1 VRLEPTD
8 PTAAA
13 ADLDGSRGGILKFWK
28 IASWLTGEIIRL
40 GAWAFRIDR
49 LINRVRRAW
58 PFRTKFRIFQRLLG
72 FFLTDYLRHRIATFR
87 LSPIFGRGG
96 GHFDVGDGSHDVLKK
111 RVWPL
116 NSGMQISIRDTESFL
131 DEGAIIA
138 GLDPTAGARLP
149 KLGPSDN
156 PDALRT
162 ITFQP

>member
-28 IASWLTGEIIRL
+28 IASWLAGEIIRL
-40 GAWAFRIDR
+40 GARAFRIDR

-87 LSPIFGRGG
+87 LSPIFGRVPVIAAAAILMWAMAAVMSSKTG
-96 GHFDVGDGSHDVLKK
+96 V
-111 RVWPL
+111 PL
-116 NSGMQISIRDTESFL
+116 
-131 DEGAIIA
+131 
-138 GLDPTAGARLP
+138 TAAC
-149 KLGPSDN
+149 K
-156 PDALRT
+156 
-162 ITFQP
+162 

>member
-40 GAWAFRIDR
+40 GARAFRIDR

-58 PFRTKFRIFQRLLG
+58 PFWTKFRIFQRLLG

-87 LSPIFGRGG
+87 LSPIFGR
-96 GHFDVGDGSHDVLKK
+96 VPV
-111 RVWPL
+111 
-116 NSGMQISIRDTESFL
+116 IAAA
-131 DEGAIIA
+131 AILMWA
-138 GLDPTAGARLP
+138 MAAMMSSKNGCGRLTAAC
-149 KLGPSDN
+149 K
-156 PDALRT
+156 
-162 ITFQP
+162 